1 MMGIKRIVD
10 TSFWTDGKVDEFSP
24 EDKYFMLYLLTN
36 PFSTQ
41 LGIYEISI
49 KQVAF
54 QLGYSMDSVKVLI
67 ERFEKKYGMIIFS
80 PATNE
85 IAIKN
90 FLRHSIIKGG
100 APVRDCLIKEIKKVK
115 NKDLIARVFA
125 HIKNSEALNET
136 VKNIIAEYEEK
147 NGALSY
153 SNEKHNDN
161 ENENENEV
169 SYPIR
174 ERIVDESQFEQIKAD
189 ILDDKGEGRKTCQW
203 CGCKT
208 TILHKHHFP
217 IPKRLGGKEVVHI
230 CSNCHSEFHSKERE
244 MMGGS
249 FVELDDPKESIKDD
263 VVEIVA
269 YLNEKAGTA
278 YKPTTDK
285 TKKAIHARLAEK
297 FTVND
302 FKTVIDKK
310 CAEWIGD
317 EKMEKFLRP
326 ETLFGTK
333 FEGYL
338 NARVSKQTARP
349 KQGYQKQ
356 NKAEEL
362 DEFYH
367 MAAQFGNG

>member
-1 MMGIKRIVD
+1 MGIKRIVD
-10 TSFWTDGKVDEFSP
+10 TSFWTDGKVDDFSP

-67 ERFEKKYGMIIFS
+67 DRFENKYGMILFS

-115 NKDLIARVFA
+115 NKELIARVFA
-125 HIKNSEALNET
+125 HIKGSESLNET

-147 NGALSY
+147 NGSLSY
-153 SNEKHNDN
+153 SNEKQNEKDNENENDN
-161 ENENENEV
+161 ENEV
-169 SYPIR
+169 SSP
-174 ERIVDESQFEQIKAD
+174 DTGNDS
-189 ILDDKGEGRKTCQW
+189 
-203 CGCKT
+203 
-208 TILHKHHFP
+208 
-217 IPKRLGGKEVVHI
+217 
-230 CSNCHSEFHSKERE
+230 SNDTFQSAVC
-244 MMGGS
+244 
-249 FVELDDPKESIKDD
+249 
-263 VVEIVA
+263 EIIS
-269 YLNEKAGTA
+269 YLNEKTESMYRASN
-278 YKPTTDK
+278 KK
-285 TKKAIHARLAEK
+285 TQSCIRARLSEGFK
-297 FTVND
+297 VDD

-317 EKMEKFLRP
+317 PKMEKYLRP

-349 KQGYQKQ
+349 TQGYHKQ
-356 NKAEEL
+356 TKAEEL
-362 DEFYH
+362 DEFYS